1 MKRILVCIKEP
12 LSCRMLNSYK
22 KIVKQC
28 DYRGLVCK
36 LRLLGMSYNSIP
48 IKPAN
53 MNRVAVL
60 MQRVKSI

>member
-1 MKRILVCIKEP
+1 MKRILVCVNSK
-12 LSCRMLNSYK
+12 LTCRMVNSYR

-28 DYRGLVCK
+28 DYKKLVRK

-48 IKPAN
+48 IKPVN

>member
-12 LSCRMLNSYK
+12 LSCRMVHAYR

-28 DYRGLVCK
+28 DYRELVNK